1 VFIHH
6 GSLYFAQPSLFVS
19 NLCAAV
25 AARFEEASCTEVVT
39 LPFDDGST
47 NLPECPT
54 QSSASICTMEYLP
67 VQCGD
72 NNCEY
77 SNLCIAEAAGFAEN
91 DCELVNS
98 GCPEMAAGLACTM
111 EYLPVQCGDNNCE
124 YSNLCSAQAAGFA
137 EDDCETVSVVSEVLP
152 EQLLDSQAVN
162 ITECPTESN
171 ATICTTEYLPVQCG
185 DNNCEYS
192 NLCIAEAAG
201 FAEDDCELVNFECPE
216 MAAGVACTLEYLP
229 VQCGGNN
236 CEYSNLCSAQAA
248 GFAEDDCEA
257 VNDLTEALPEQ
268 LQESQAVNLTECP
281 TQSSASIC
289 TMEYLPVRCG
299 DNNCEYSNLC
309 IAEAAGFAENNCKLV
324 NSGCPEMAAGV
335 ACTLE
340 YLPVQCGDNNCEYS
354 NLCSAQAAGFSEDDC
369 GAVNDLPQA
378 LPEQLQDSQAVNLTE
393 CPVSES
399 VAACTLDFNPVVC
412 GDCEYS
418 NLCNAEAA
426 GFAED
431 DCELV
436 NFECPEMVDVVACTM
451 EYLPVQCGDYN
462 CEYSNL
468 CNAQAAGFAQY
479 NCEVVTD
486 LTEALPEQ
494 LQDSQAV
501 NLTECPV
508 SESVTACTL
517 EFNPVVC
524 GGCEYSNLCNAEAAG
539 FAEDDC
545 ELVNSEC
552 PEMAAGVAC
561 TMEYLPVQCGE
572 NNCEYSNLCSGTAA
586 GFEEGDCSPVEGET
600 PEAVATTTESDAEES
615 GVEQSE
621 VVSSAIS
628 FSVIG
633 RTVALMLTAT
643 MV

>member
-1 VFIHH
+1 
-6 GSLYFAQPSLFVS
+6 
-19 NLCAAV
+19 
-25 AARFEEASCTEVVT
+25 
-39 LPFDDGST
+39 
-47 NLPECPT
+47 
-54 QSSASICTMEYLP
+54 M
-67 VQCGD
+67 
-72 NNCEY
+72 
-77 SNLCIAEAAGFAEN
+77 
-91 DCELVNS
+91 
-98 GCPEMAAGLACTM
+98 
-111 EYLPVQCGDNNCE
+111 
-124 YSNLCSAQAAGFA
+124 
-137 EDDCETVSVVSEVLP
+137 
-152 EQLLDSQAVN
+152 
-162 ITECPTESN
+162 
-171 ATICTTEYLPVQCG
+171 
-185 DNNCEYS
+185 
-192 NLCIAEAAG
+192 
-201 FAEDDCELVNFECPE
+201 
-216 MAAGVACTLEYLP
+216 
-229 VQCGGNN
+229 
-236 CEYSNLCSAQAA
+236 
-248 GFAEDDCEA
+248 
-257 VNDLTEALPEQ
+257 
-268 LQESQAVNLTECP
+268 
-281 TQSSASIC
+281 
-289 TMEYLPVRCG
+289 
-299 DNNCEYSNLC
+299 
-309 IAEAAGFAENNCKLV
+309 
-324 NSGCPEMAAGV
+324 

-451 EYLPVQCGDYN
+451 EYLPVQCGDNN

-468 CNAQAAGFAQY
+468 CSAQAAGFAQY